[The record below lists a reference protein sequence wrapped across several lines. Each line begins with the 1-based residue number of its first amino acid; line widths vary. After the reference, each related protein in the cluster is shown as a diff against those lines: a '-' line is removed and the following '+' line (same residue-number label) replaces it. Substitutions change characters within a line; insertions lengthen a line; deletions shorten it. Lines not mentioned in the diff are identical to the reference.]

1 MSELVAALSEL
12 GALRAELQ
20 QLRRERDALSARVL
34 ELEQQ
39 VAAASSASSS
49 PAAVSFEECFRIEQS
64 RAKRQRLPLSV
75 ALVELDG
82 IQDLRD
88 RLGHS
93 AGEEALVHLARV
105 LERSL
110 RPTDVVSPIDGL
122 AFGLLLT
129 ATGLEQGLAAVTRL
143 QQDVLQSPLDTGH
156 SLEALTFSAGLVQWR
171 TDEALG
177 DLLTRASRALGLARR
192 GGVGKVVVG

>member
-1 MSELVAALSEL
+1 MSDLAVAMSEL

-39 VAAASSASSS
+39 VAAASSAARP
-49 PAAVSFEECFRIEQS
+49 PAAASLEECFRFEQS
-64 RAKRQRLPLSV
+64 RAKRPRLALSV

-93 AGEEALVHLARV
+93 AGEEALAHLARV

-129 ATGLEQGLAAVTRL
+129 ATGLEQGLAAVARL
-143 QQDVLQSPLDTGH
+143 QQDFLQSPLDTGH
-156 SLEALTFSAGLVQWR
+156 SQEVLTFSAGLVQWR

-192 GGVGKVVVG
+192 GGTGRVVVG

>member
-1 MSELVAALSEL
+1 MSDLSEL

-20 QLRRERDALSARVL
+20 NLRRERDAMAARVI

-39 VAAASSASSS
+39 VASASK
-49 PAAVSFEECFRIEQS
+49 AAPLPPLVSFEESFRVEQA
-64 RAKRQRLPLSV
+64 RAKRQRLALTV

-82 IQDLRD
+82 MQDLRD

-93 AGEEALVHLARV
+93 AGEEAIAHLRRV

-110 RPTDVVSPIDGL
+110 RPTDVVSPVDGL

-129 ATGLEQGLAAVTRL
+129 ATSLEQALTAVTRL
-143 QQDVLQSPLDTGH
+143 QEDLAQAPLDTGH
-156 SLEALTFSAGLVQWR
+156 SQEVLTFSAGLVQWR

-177 DLLTRASRALGLARR
+177 DLLSRASRALGLSRR